1 LLAAFVALS
10 LTWGTTGKLYRGLD
24 ELDLTTHF
32 QVLRS
37 WLHFSRRPKVDIFR
51 WGAASQFIIYLGLA
65 CRSGS
70 YLIYGVNST
79 LVWILLATSSML
91 AHYSTFTLSFKGR
104 YVHTKS
110 TRFAGILSIILRR
123 LGKILA
129 SLNTVWIILACLF
142 QFGSVFDRCWCNSS
156 VFYLRNHA
164 YNVIHV
170 GPEDVAALNSP
181 WIGGVMLAR

>member
-1 LLAAFVALS
+1 MTVHHLNRRGSLAQVTAYVKIPPQTIYRKPRSRWGPGVVSRFLLAAFVALS

-24 ELDLTTHF
+24 ELDLTNHF

-37 WLHFSRRPKVDIFR
+37 WLHFVDIFR
-51 WGAASQFIIYLGLA
+51 WGATSQFIIYLGLA

-110 TRFAGILSIILRR
+110 TRIAGILSIILRR

-142 QFGSVFDRCWCNSS
+142 QFGSVFDRC
-156 VFYLRNHA
+156 
-164 YNVIHV
+164 
-170 GPEDVAALNSP
+170 
-181 WIGGVMLAR
+181 

>member
-1 LLAAFVALS
+1 MYS
-10 LTWGTTGKLYRGLD
+10 
-24 ELDLTTHF
+24 
-32 QVLRS
+32 
-37 WLHFSRRPKVDIFR
+37 
-51 WGAASQFIIYLGLA
+51 GLA

-91 AHYSTFTLSFKGR
+91 AHYSTFTISFKGR
-104 YVHTKS
+104 YMHTKS
-110 TRFAGILSIILRR
+110 TRIAGIISIILRR

-181 WIGGVMLAR
+181 WIGGVALAR